1 MPWQH
6 NIKVIPLCGDGS
18 RNIAGKGRP
27 HPPFY
32 KGGPGKS
39 ICAPIDTFSV
49 MFFLYREVFKIVTK
63 GVAKSAYINSRDE
76 GELTSAG
83 TLHPR
88 PSP

>member
-1 MPWQH
+1 MTVPE
-6 NIKVIPLCGDGS
+6 ILP
-18 RNIAGKGRP
+18 GRDVRTL
-27 HPPFY
+27 HSI

-63 GVAKSAYINSRDE
+63 GVAKSAYINPRDE